1 MISIII
7 PVYNS
12 ETTIGRC
19 LDSVINQTYHD
30 WEALVVVDGGTD
42 KSALIC
48 DNYAREDDRVRV
60 FHQEN
65 SGVSKAR
72 NLGMSHAQGEWITF
86 ADSDD
91 YLEPHA
97 LQTYLETAHKYQA
110 DVVRGGYFREF
121 DDGRQET
128 VTSDADMVFTDTCP
142 FFRTMERKELYSFL
156 WTLFIKKS
164 CVGELRFNEHLNWL
178 EDHTFSYSI
187 YLKSNRMVIVG
198 KPLYHYA
205 VHQTGSL
212 SDVRNPYVVKEAA
225 EIELKLKTQL
235 IHGENVEMQNQVE
248 DLYRFR
254 LTTIVNLL
262 YRNTV
267 SYNERKQF
275 TQNCKTL
282 PHLKFKEE
290 RIFFAQGVPFMI
302 KDLLLKLLFFLK
314 RKK

>member
-1 MISIII
+1 MISIVI

-19 LDSVINQTYHD
+19 LDSIVNQTYRD

-48 DNYAREDDRVRV
+48 DEYAKRDERVRV
-60 FHQEN
+60 FHQDN

-72 NLGMSHAQGEWITF
+72 NLGLAHAKGEWITF

-97 LQTYLETAHKYQA
+97 LQTYLDAANKFQA
-110 DVVRGGYFREF
+110 DVVRGGYFREY
-121 DDGRQET
+121 DDGRQKT
-128 VTSDADMVFTDTCP
+128 ITSDTDMVFADTCP

-156 WTLFIKKS
+156 WTLFVKKS
-164 CVGELRFNEHLNWL
+164 CVDGLQFNEHLNWL
-178 EDHTFSYSI
+178 EDHTFSYAT
-187 YLKSNRMVIVG
+187 YLKAGRMVIVG

-225 EIELKLKTQL
+225 EIELKLKMKL
-235 IHGENVEMQNQVE
+235 IHGEDAEMQNQVE

-254 LTTIVNLL
+254 LTTIVGLL
-262 YRNTV
+262 YKNTV

-275 TQNCKTL
+275 AQNCVTL

-290 RIFFAQGVPFMI
+290 RIFFAQGVPFVI